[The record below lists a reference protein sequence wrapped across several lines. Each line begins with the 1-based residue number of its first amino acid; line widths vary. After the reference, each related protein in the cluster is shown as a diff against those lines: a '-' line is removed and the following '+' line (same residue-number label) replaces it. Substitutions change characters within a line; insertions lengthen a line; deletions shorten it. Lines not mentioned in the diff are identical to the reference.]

1 MRSYHIVDI
10 LVARCLI
17 ADGQLP
23 ATFCTTARQ
32 NFPSVLGC
40 HARTETMLVVALP
53 AARLKRAFHCIL
65 PEMKMRIFDIK
76 NKNCK
81 DRHSL

>member
-10 LVARCLI
+10 LIARCLI

-23 ATFCTTARQ
+23 AAFGTTARQ
-32 NFPSVLGC
+32 DLPSVFGS
-40 HARTETMLVVALP
+40 HACAETMLVAALP

-65 PEMKMRIFDIK
+65 PEKYMRIFGYK
-76 NKNCK
+76 K
-81 DRHSL
+81 